1 MFEGGVGERVRKKL
15 LAGCDVHTILRL
27 PTGIFYA
34 NGVKAN
40 VIFFD
45 NKPKSEKIQTKG
57 IWFYDLRTNQRFT
70 LKTRQLHQSDLSDF
84 IQCYNPENRFERQ
97 ETERFKYFSYD
108 EIIARDKTSL
118 DIFWL
123 KDNSLDNLDDLPSPD
138 VLQQEIIE
146 HLEAALEAFKS
157 VAISLKN

>member
-1 MFEGGVGERVRKKL
+1 VRKKL
-15 LAGCDVHTILRL
+15 LTGCDVHTILRL

-45 NKPKSEKIQTKG
+45 NKPKSEQIQTKG
-57 IWFYDLRTNQRFT
+57 IWFYDLRTNKRFT
-70 LKTRQLHQSDLSDF
+70 LKTRQLRKADLDHF
-84 IQCYNPENRFERQ
+84 IKCYNPENRFERQ

-146 HLEAALEAFKS
+146 HLEAALDAFKS
-157 VAISLKN
+157 VSLSLKN

>member
-1 MFEGGVGERVRKKL
+1 MRCTYHFAITNRYL
-15 LAGCDVHTILRL
+15 LCKRC
-27 PTGIFYA
+27 
-34 NGVKAN
+34 KAN

-70 LKTRQLHQSDLSDF
+70 LKTRQLRQSDLSDF

-123 KDNSLDNLDDLPSPD
+123 KDNSLDNLDDLPSPE

-146 HLEAALEAFKS
+146 HLEAALDAFKS
-157 VAISLKN
+157 VAISLKTKIKS